1 MTDEGARLCDPF
13 LEALPVTGASISVF
27 DIERRQSTICVSDDV
42 AARLDELQLEL
53 GEGPHWDALRTA
65 RPVIAMLGTGTHRE
79 WPVFADAA
87 LDLGAAALFSFP
99 MFLGA
104 VTVGVVDLYSARP
117 ELLDPSDVALAARL
131 TARTTRRAVHHA
143 VRGAADHDPLAVAA
157 SPAMRREVH
166 QATGMILVQ
175 LNTTASEAFFRLR
188 AYAFASSRTMQEVAH
203 DVITGS
209 LDFGDLRD

>member
-1 MTDEGARLCDPF
+1 MTDDGVRLCDPF
-13 LEALPVTGASISVF
+13 LESLPVTGASISVF
-27 DIERRQSTICVSDDV
+27 DVEGRQSTICVSDNV

-65 RPVIAMLGTGTHRE
+65 RPVVARLGVGSHPE

-104 VTVGVVDLYSARP
+104 VTVGVVDLYSSRP
-117 ELLDPSDVALAARL
+117 EPLDSSDVALAVRL
-131 TARTTRRAVHHA
+131 TARATRRAVHHA
-143 VRGAADHDPLAVAA
+143 VRGAADHDPLDIAA

-175 LNTTASEAFFRLR
+175 LNSTASEAFFRLR
-188 AYAFASSRTMQEVAH
+188 AYAFASSRTMQQVAH

-209 LDFGDLRD
+209 LDFSELRD